1 MRKLLGAMVLTAA
14 ILLVVSGTTSGQAQN
29 RRSAT
34 KAGTVELIESK
45 DGKFRFSVRDG
56 EGKYLGGSV
65 VGHQTVKE
73 AKEAVEDLK
82 QVLATATYTSRGHDD
97 AKDTKKDE
105 VKDTKKAD
113 SRTAKKPVPAGTIEL
128 IKSKD
133 DKYRFSVRDGDGDY
147 VGGSAVG
154 HATEKEAKEAA
165 EELKQ
170 VLATAT
176 YVNKKSEATK
186 SDKDK

>member
-1 MRKLLGAMVLTAA
+1 MRKLLGATVLTAA
-14 ILLVVSGTTSGQAQN
+14 ILLVFGTTSGLAQS

-34 KAGTVELIESK
+34 KAGTIELIESK

-65 VGHQTVKE
+65 VGHATEKE
-73 AKEAVEDLK
+73 AKEAAEDLK
-82 QVLATATYTSRGHDD
+82 QVLASAKYVSKEHDD
-97 AKDTKKDE
+97 AKDAKKDD

-113 SRTAKKPVPAGTIEL
+113 SRTARKPARAGIIEL

-165 EELKQ
+165 EELKK

-176 YVNKKSEATK
+176 YVNKKSEASK